1 MPDTIDVGARNT
13 SVPFTDSAAQ
23 PPAMQSDDPVSVLR
37 NAFTTRL
44 IMFCKLFK
52 RWDYER
58 NGTISPKEFR
68 AALRSME
75 LPHAAD
81 DEVCD
86 SIFDEIDSDH
96 SGLVTEYECQ
106 RYAVLLLLQSQVNRL
121 HNLFKLW
128 DVDCSGAIDKEEWR
142 DAIKALGIEA
152 PIVAVDRL
160 FRELDEDRSGELVY
174 EELNKKLRSPKGTVA
189 QDIVAATPSREVQAE
204 RRALAATS
212 AMARIKRF
220 QARSLGPGPMTP
232 QPPLFTSL
240 AVPAEKA
247 TTSSRPPSPST
258 SSSCSDDAQQDPFAD
273 AEDLAKYLLSTRLQD
288 AESDHAAALAKQ
300 QEDEREAAKEGHSS
314 KRAMLESWPYHR
326 RRSSPPAV

>member
-1 MPDTIDVGARNT
+1 MIIKSTQAGEEGGLLGVCGWSHRGRGIERCPTLST
-13 SVPFTDSAAQ
+13 SGHATRRCLSQ
-23 PPAMQSDDPVSVLR
+23 TLRRSLPAMQSDDPVSVLR

-174 EELNKKLRSPKGTVA
+174 EELNKKLRSLRAQWPK
-189 QDIVAATPSREVQAE
+189 I
-204 RRALAATS
+204 
-212 AMARIKRF
+212 
-220 QARSLGPGPMTP
+220 
-232 QPPLFTSL
+232 
-240 AVPAEKA
+240 
-247 TTSSRPPSPST
+247 SSRPHRAVRFRRSGVRSLLRARWHE
-258 SSSCSDDAQQDPFAD
+258 SNDSKHAVWVQDP
-273 AEDLAKYLLSTRLQD
+273 
-288 AESDHAAALAKQ
+288 
-300 QEDEREAAKEGHSS
+300 
-314 KRAMLESWPYHR
+314 
-326 RRSSPPAV
+326 